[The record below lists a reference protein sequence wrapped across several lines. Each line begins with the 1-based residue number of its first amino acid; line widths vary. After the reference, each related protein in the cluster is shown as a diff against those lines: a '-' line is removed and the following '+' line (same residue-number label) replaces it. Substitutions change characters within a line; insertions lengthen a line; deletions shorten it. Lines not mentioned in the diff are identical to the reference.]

1 MKIRH
6 FLSISIAVGT
16 LSAAPFAMAGRG
28 DYESP
33 NYKVVKSD
41 EAFELRD
48 YPAMIVATASMKS
61 EGGNRNSAFMGLFRY
76 ISGGNEAEQK
86 IAMTTP
92 VITTTENGSSAMSFV
107 VPAEVAK
114 AGAPNANNPDI
125 KVAERSAGRFAVYR
139 YSGRWTEANESAAR
153 EKLEGWLKMQGLKT
167 EGSMEKASYDP
178 PFTLPALRRNEV
190 MVRVAIAR

>member
-6 FLSISIAVGT
+6 ILSIGIAVGL

-41 EAFELRD
+41 GAFEVRD
-48 YPAMIVATASMKS
+48 YPAMVVATAPMKS

-76 ISGGNEAEQK
+76 ISGGNEADQE

-92 VITTTENGSSAMSFV
+92 VITTPGAGGSAMSFV
-107 VPAEVAK
+107 VPKEVAK
-114 AGAPNANNPDI
+114 AGAPKADNPDI
-125 KVAERSAGRFAVYR
+125 TLTERSAGQFAVYR
-139 YSGRWTEANESAAR
+139 YSGRWTEKNESAAR
-153 EKLEGWLKMQGLKT
+153 EKLESWLKEQGLKV
-167 EGSMEKASYDP
+167 EGAMEKASYDP
-178 PFTLPALRRNEV
+178 PFTLPILRRNEV
-190 MVRVAIAR
+190 MVRVAAVR